1 MMRFAVLLS
10 ALPATAAQ
18 LLIGGGAVA
27 PCPEDTN
34 SDGAV
39 DGNSARA
46 STAFHHLRT
55 WMDVQLLC

>member
-18 LLIGGGAVA
+18 LLIGGGMVEPMPPMLA

-39 DGNSARA
+39 GA
-46 STAFHHLRT
+46 
-55 WMDVQLLC
+55 